1 MERVVNY
8 LEGKIKES
16 ELTMF
21 ANYAKTKRFNE
32 MNFNEEIKIYEIA
45 RKLQDVISKETSY
58 EALKA
63 LVPQNAQ
70 EAYVFSDRLR
80 DAYISFMGF
89 SFINNDYAEQ
99 MANFLKGKKVLEVM
113 SGNGFFSRMLKEKGV
128 DLISTDLYVGNDNPY
143 GLVKVLDKDIER
155 IDAIEAVEKYGKE
168 VDYLIMSWPPY
179 NKPIGSQV
187 VKKIKEVCPNVKI
200 IYIGETEGGCTAD
213 DYFFEITERVN
224 DEAFEPVKYSYESWH
239 FVHDYPQLLKVK

>member
-21 ANYAKTKRFNE
+21 ANYAKARRFNE

-80 DAYISFMGF
+80 DAYISFMAF
-89 SFINNDYAEQ
+89 SFINNDYVEQ

-128 DLISTDLYVGNDNPY
+128 NLISTDLYVGNDNPY

-168 VDYLIMSWPPY
+168 VDYVIMSWPPY

>member
-1 MERVVNY
+1 
-8 LEGKIKES
+8 
-16 ELTMF
+16 
-21 ANYAKTKRFNE
+21 
-32 MNFNEEIKIYEIA
+32 
-45 RKLQDVISKETSY
+45 
-58 EALKA
+58 
-63 LVPQNAQ
+63 
-70 EAYVFSDRLR
+70 
-80 DAYISFMGF
+80 MGF

-168 VDYLIMSWPPY
+168 VNYIIMSWPPY